1 MLPEDDPKLIKLMID
16 YLYQLDYEI
25 KPESCNGVITNGE
38 PEITPISEPGSPG
51 AQVIER
57 FEDMLA
63 PVEEEPLVAEE
74 EPWEAPKPK
83 KTKSSKKKRT
93 AASFGSLGFRY
104 PQARF
109 EKSDSSSSKNSELNV
124 HAQMYALADKYGI
137 HDLKDLA
144 REKFAAVASNDWD
157 GKGFAVAV
165 HTVYASTPE
174 SDYGLRNVVVDTLSE
189 HRELL
194 EKPEMEA
201 LVKEVNGL
209 AFGLLKAAWG
219 LYQQGPSEF

>member
-38 PEITPISEPGSPG
+38 PEIAPAPDPD
-51 AQVIER
+51 APVAPVIER

-63 PVEEEPLVAEE
+63 PSLIAEE
-74 EPWEAPKPK
+74 ELCEVPRPR
-83 KTKSSKKKRT
+83 KTKSGKKKRT
-93 AASFGSLGFRY
+93 TTSFDCLPVFRY
-104 PQARF
+104 QQAQI
-109 EKSDSSSSKNSELNV
+109 EESDSNSSQNSELNV

-157 GKGFAVAV
+157 GKGFPVAV
-165 HTVYASTPE
+165 HTVYATTPE
-174 SDYGLRNVVVDTLSE
+174 SDYGLRNVVIDTFSE

-219 LYQQGPSEF
+219 IYQQAPAEF